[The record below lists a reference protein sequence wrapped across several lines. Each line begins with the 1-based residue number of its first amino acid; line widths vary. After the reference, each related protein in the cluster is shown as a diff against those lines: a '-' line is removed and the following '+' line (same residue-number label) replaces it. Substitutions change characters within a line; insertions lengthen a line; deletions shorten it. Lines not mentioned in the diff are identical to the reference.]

1 MSPLPGFSLE
11 ERFENRDV
19 SRTVHLYA
27 INKDNSEH
35 WYPLYRDADG
45 RLLVSAKLDGFY
57 EGELVYGE
65 QATVPDNTETTIVS
79 YVNSE
84 LSAVWFQG
92 FVGTGN
98 VDAQYKLYINTN
110 LKMRYRTVGGIM
122 SNEIKDSKSKKL
134 EMETNLPKV
143 KKELTKI
150 SKGESQEVEHTVE
163 VTQGNVELVQ
173 IRLLSAINNNLIAI
187 LKTLRG
193 GQKVNGRLAKSR

>member
-110 LKMRYRTVGGIM
+110 LKMRYRTVGGLTANVTIPPVKLDPGD
-122 SNEIKDSKSKKL
+122 IVALKVIHWFKKVADF
-134 EMETNLPKV
+134 EGT
-143 KKELTKI
+143 I
-150 SKGESQEVEHTVE
+150 
-163 VTQGNVELVQ
+163 
-173 IRLLSAINNNLIAI
+173 LIY
-187 LKTLRG
+187 R
-193 GQKVNGRLAKSR
+193 